1 MCDDSSGMSAT
12 ELLVTACC
20 GVDGT
25 DEGTDCLERARG
37 GELPPELEEE
47 EVEEV
52 EEKLALFAE
61 V

>member
-1 MCDDSSGMSAT
+1 MSAT